1 MVCLF
6 DSLSLI
12 AACAAIYPTRKSPV
26 PKRIAPRPAIRQTL
40 FANPAAD
47 QSRGGTQC
55 VVIPCVRSN
64 PNAALFRSLAYLW

>member
-12 AACAAIYPTRKSPV
+12 AARAAIYLARSP
-26 PKRIAPRPAIRQTL
+26 PCRSELHRPAIRQTL
-40 FANPAAD
+40 FANAAAD
-47 QSRGGTQC
+47 HSRGGTQ
-55 VVIPCVRSN
+55 VRCYPWFEAI